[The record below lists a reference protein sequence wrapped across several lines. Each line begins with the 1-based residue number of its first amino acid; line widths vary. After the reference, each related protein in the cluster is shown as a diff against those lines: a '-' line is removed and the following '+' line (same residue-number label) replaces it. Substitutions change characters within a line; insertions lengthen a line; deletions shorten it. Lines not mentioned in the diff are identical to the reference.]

1 MDNFLVAGSNH
12 GGMEGQISGLV
23 AEAPLTSHD
32 PARSVACR
40 QNAGDRALYAQHK
53 KKRRE
58 RHVTALPFR
67 VSLRHAAVQLSSRFA
82 SLGSEEKVN
91 AAWIWLQ
98 LALFCGVTL
107 HFCITFLLVPAL
119 VHFTCLLWDFFTR
132 FSCVT
137 CEFFGYS
144 AASENIGLDLLD
156 DISCLRVS
164 CFEGYFLLRFS
175 SWRIPRLQRLNQS
188 CRIHGRRQPLHLAL
202 RLPTLLTTKRM

>member
-1 MDNFLVAGSNH
+1 MKPWMLASVVYVSVSVSFGVSDSEMDNFLVAGSNH

-40 QNAGDRALYAQHK
+40 QNAGDRTLYAQH

-91 AAWIWLQ
+91 AAWIRCNWLFFAVQ
-98 LALFCGVTL
+98 
-107 HFCITFLLVPAL
+107 
-119 VHFTCLLWDFFTR
+119 HFTF
-132 FSCVT
+132 
-137 CEFFGYS
+137 
-144 AASENIGLDLLD
+144 
-156 DISCLRVS
+156 VS
-164 CFEGYFLLRFS
+164 HS
-175 SWRIPRLQRLNQS
+175 SWF
-188 CRIHGRRQPLHLAL
+188 LH
-202 RLPTLLTTKRM
+202 